1 MLSEF
6 CTRRTTQAVLAK
18 FEKQYGKGMGC
29 LPSEQAGSTKALRD
43 LDIPPGRRGI
53 KMKHRC
59 DLNIG
64 LKGNCI

>member
-6 CTRRTTQAVLAK
+6 CTRRTTQAALAK
-18 FEKQYGKGMGC
+18 FVKQYGKGMGC

-43 LDIPPGRRGI
+43 LDIPPGRQGI
-53 KMKHRC
+53 KMKRHG

-64 LKGNCI
+64 LN